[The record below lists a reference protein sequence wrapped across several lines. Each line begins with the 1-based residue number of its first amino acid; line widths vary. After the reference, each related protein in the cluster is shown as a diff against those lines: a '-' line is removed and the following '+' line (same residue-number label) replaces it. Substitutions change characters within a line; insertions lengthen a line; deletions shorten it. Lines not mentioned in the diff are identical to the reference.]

1 MSEGNEF
8 KVAGLTMPN
17 LTTAYGVFLVMWGA
31 VFSIGSESVTS
42 WIPSFMGAPD

>member
-17 LTTAYGVFLVMWGA
+17 LTTAYVVFLVMWGA
-31 VFSIGSESVTS
+31 LFSIGSESDGSHHS
-42 WIPSFMGAPD
+42 WVPRS